1 MDPDLEGWKRVVERR
16 LADLEA
22 RLQPA
27 VVARSTAS
35 KPLSVGEFLRSKRPG
50 SALDMA
56 VAIAYHL
63 EKHEGLTPFT
73 LADLRRGF
81 IKAKEPL
88 PVNSRDLVHRA
99 LKLGLMMQT
108 GSEREGFR
116 TLILTNSG
124 ELYVE
129 NGFKDSGR

>member
-1 MDPDLEGWKRVVERR
+1 MDPDLEEWRRGVERR

-27 VVARSTAS
+27 TIARAAAT
-35 KPLSVGEFLRSKRPG
+35 KPLPVGEFLRSKRPG
-50 SALDMA
+50 SALDKA
-56 VAIAYHL
+56 VGIAYHL
-63 EKHEGLTPFT
+63 EKNDGLSPFT

-81 IKAKEPL
+81 VKAKEPL

-99 LKLGLMMQT
+99 LKLGLMMET

-116 TLILTNSG
+116 TLALTNSG
-124 ELYVE
+124 ERYVE
-129 NGFKDSGR
+129 NGFKASGP